1 MTAASPPPNSMTSP
15 RQLISWIIL
24 VLAVSALLGIFSI
37 QRTRGARTQ
46 TETVRVPDSSPIT
59 TREEKSQPS
68 DLASGPPVEKREDV
82 VGVEADLIKAQ
93 TENKVLQAKLQETE
107 SRIAYLEEQIKT
119 AGEKP
124 AAAITPEPVSAAE
137 LQAELAEAKKQLDAA
152 ARENVLLA
160 NKFSAIHERP
170 AKVKKQTRP
179 PASGNPGIRGRI
191 LAVNQAYNFCV
202 LDLGGRQGVEPN
214 AEMLVVRGTTLI
226 GRIRVSSVEPATTI
240 GDIITT
246 SLARGVQVQQG
257 DAVIYAGTNFQ
268 P

>member
-1 MTAASPPPNSMTSP
+1 MTSP
-15 RQLISWIIL
+15 RQLISWTIL
-24 VLAVSALLGIFSI
+24 VLVVSALLGILTI
-37 QRTRGARTQ
+37 QRTRGARAQ
-46 TETVRVPDSSPIT
+46 TEVVRLSDSNSTT
-59 TREEKSQPS
+59 TREEKSQRT
-68 DLASGPPVEKREDV
+68 DLSPAPVDKGEEV

-107 SRIAYLEEQIKT
+107 SRIAHLEQQIKT
-119 AGEKP
+119 AEEKP
-124 AAAITPEPVSAAE
+124 AATITPEPVSAAE

-152 ARENVLLA
+152 ERENALLA
-160 NKFSAIHERP
+160 NKFNAIQERP
-170 AKVKKQTRP
+170 AKAKKQTRP

-246 SLARGVQVQQG
+246 SLARGVQVQPG